1 MINRTGERMDT
12 RYAKMRVYII
22 GRSTLD
28 LEAVG
33 RFLGDERLEWK
44 QSNGST
50 EAERLVEISGRVCY
64 LSFGPRQ
71 SPRSNT
77 EYINNLIANGH
88 ESVLEHAN
96 WTFLVTGI
104 SRGLS
109 HQLVRHR
116 IGFSYS
122 QLSQQYHEENE
133 AAMVKPEEVDS
144 HPEVRAIWEESV
156 RASRAAYSRILEIL
170 RDTPKPSDLS
180 NKEFMRSIRS
190 AARSL
195 LPNATETKI
204 VVTANARALRH
215 FLEIRGGIVGDEEIR
230 RYAAALLECLQV
242 EAPALFGDFTR
253 EVLPDGTPIVR
264 KAELAAELLV

>member
-1 MINRTGERMDT
+1 MQ
-12 RYAKMRVYII
+12 YAKMQVYVI

-28 LEAVG
+28 LEAVE
-33 RFLGDERLEWK
+33 RFLTDAGLEWK
-44 QSNGST
+44 RSSGST
-50 EAERLVEISGRVCY
+50 ESEKLVEIAGRVCY
-64 LSFGPRQ
+64 LSFGSRQ

-77 EYINNLIANGH
+77 AYINNLIANGH
-88 ESVLEHAN
+88 ESVLEHAS
-96 WTFLVTGI
+96 WTFLITGI

-116 IGFSYS
+116 VGFSYS

-133 AAMVKPEEVDS
+133 AAMVKPEEVNS

-156 RASRAAYSRILEIL
+156 RASRTAYSRILDIL
-170 RDTPKPSDLS
+170 RDTPRPSSLS
-180 NKEFMRSIRS
+180 NKEFLRNIRS

-215 FLEIRGGIVGDEEIR
+215 FLEIRGGIVGDEEMR

-242 EAPALFGDFTR
+242 EAPALFGDFR
-253 EVLPDGTPIVR
+253 CESLPDGTPIVR
-264 KAELAAELLV
+264 KVGLPAELLV